1 MIFNAELRIPIH
13 GGFGVVGFVDA
24 GNVFREAS
32 DMSLGN
38 LRSSAG
44 FGVRYKSPIGPIR
57 VDVGFKTTRREIGG
71 TRETPAALHISLGQA
86 F

>member
-1 MIFNAELRIPIH
+1 VPVH

-24 GNVFREAS
+24 GNVFKEAA
-32 DMSLGN
+32 DLSLTA
-38 LRSSAG
+38 LRSSVG

-57 VDVGFKTTRREIGG
+57 VDLGFKTTRQVIGG
-71 TRETPAALHISLGQA
+71 VLESPYAFHISLGQA